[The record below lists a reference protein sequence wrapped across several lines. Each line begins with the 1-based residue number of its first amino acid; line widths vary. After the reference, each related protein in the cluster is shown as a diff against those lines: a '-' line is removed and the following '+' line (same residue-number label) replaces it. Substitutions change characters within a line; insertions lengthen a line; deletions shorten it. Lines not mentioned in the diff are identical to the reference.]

1 MVYETQNYRSFL
13 KATLAEKAQKNPQF
27 SLRAFSQFL
36 GLTHGALGQ
45 VLRGNKN
52 LSFDRAVDIANKL
65 KLSKREKDYFCTL
78 VQFEAAKNPET
89 KIELLEK
96 LNRLRPNST
105 INHVSVDTFKAMSE
119 WYHLPILTMTGLAG
133 FVFNTK
139 NIAIRL
145 GITPI
150 DASIAI
156 DRLQRLGLL
165 KEENGV
171 WSQTGGRILAS
182 SDGPN
187 KGLRQFHKQLLEKA
201 ITALEEQGPEE
212 KINGSE
218 TFAFSQNKVA
228 RAKEITEEY
237 YERMLALANEEDK
250 TGPTDV
256 YHLQVNCFNL
266 TKNTKTL
273 NKEPV

>member
-52 LSFDRAVDIANKL
+52 LSFERAVDIANKL

-78 VQFEAAKNPET
+78 VQFETAKNPET

-119 WYHLPILTMTGLAG
+119 WYHLPILSMTGLSG
-133 FVFNTK
+133 FVFNAK
-139 NIAIRL
+139 NIATRL

-150 DASIAI
+150 EASIAL

-171 WSQTGGRILAS
+171 WTQTGGRILAS
-182 SDGPN
+182 SEGPN

-201 ITALEEQGPEE
+201 IVALEAQGPEE

-218 TFAFSQNKVA
+218 TFTFSPNKVA

-237 YERMLALANEEDK
+237 YERMLALAQEEDAS
-250 TGPTDV
+250 GPTDV

>member
-156 DRLQRLGLL
+156 DRWRC
-165 KEENGV
+165 
-171 WSQTGGRILAS
+171 W
-182 SDGPN
+182 
-187 KGLRQFHKQLLEKA
+187 RQ
-201 ITALEEQGPEE
+201 
-212 KINGSE
+212 
-218 TFAFSQNKVA
+218 
-228 RAKEITEEY
+228 
-237 YERMLALANEEDK
+237 
-250 TGPTDV
+250 
-256 YHLQVNCFNL
+256 
-266 TKNTKTL
+266 
-273 NKEPV
+273 